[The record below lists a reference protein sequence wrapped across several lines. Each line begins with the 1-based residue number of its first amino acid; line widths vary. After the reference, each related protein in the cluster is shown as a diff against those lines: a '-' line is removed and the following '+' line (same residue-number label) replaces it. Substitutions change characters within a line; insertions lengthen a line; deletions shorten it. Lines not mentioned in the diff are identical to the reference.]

1 MEQGTR
7 LETLRKKIGSRR
19 LGTRYTRHEHW
30 IHDEQLR
37 VYLRDLAVDNP
48 EESRVD
54 VTEVT
59 KEDEDRGCRNA
70 GTKEQVALRRHTGYR
85 MRMEWIMIGPETK
98 IEGAELRRKT
108 GGIESRNNRR
118 RRMPRGPWRQ
128 LEAKR
133 GKGGRA
139 EAWAAADSL
148 MLAWQLCTCKYNIR
162 LPPKELVLGAG
173 APAVHLQIN
182 FLPPIQILHHA
193 NVPAP
198 AK

>member
-1 MEQGTR
+1 M
-7 LETLRKKIGSRR
+7 
-19 LGTRYTRHEHW
+19 
-30 IHDEQLR
+30 
-37 VYLRDLAVDNP
+37 RDLAVDNP

-128 LEAKR
+128 LDKR
-133 GKGGRA
+133 GRA

-148 MLAWQLCTCKYNIR
+148 R
-162 LPPKELVLGAG
+162 LVDAG
-173 APAVHLQIN
+173 VAALHLQI
-182 FLPPIQILHHA
+182 
-193 NVPAP
+193 
-198 AK
+198 